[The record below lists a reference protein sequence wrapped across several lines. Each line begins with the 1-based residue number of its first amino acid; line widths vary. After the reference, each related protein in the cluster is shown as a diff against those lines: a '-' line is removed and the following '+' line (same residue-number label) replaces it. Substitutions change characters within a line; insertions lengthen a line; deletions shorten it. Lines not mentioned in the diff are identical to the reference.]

1 MNLADVK
8 VFRMTHIDNIPHILQ
23 NGITHRNS
31 PNANPNYTPIGDNS
45 LISVRNS
52 KNIKASNGIGICL
65 GDFIPFYFWV
75 RMPMLY
81 VIQKGYNNVPKTNPE
96 EIVYLVC
103 SVEDLTKNDQEIYF
117 SNGHATNKL
126 SSLYDK
132 SELNNLVSILDRTS
146 IKSNDWGG
154 SENTD
159 LKRRKEAE
167 FLIKNDVKP
176 EFILGFGCYNE
187 NVKQKLISFG
197 IDTNKIKII
206 SNAYF

>member
-31 PNANPNYTPIGDNS
+31 PNANPNYTPIGDKS
-45 LISVRNS
+45 LISTRS
-52 KNIKASNGIGICL
+52 SENITTTNGISICL
-65 GDFIPFYFWV
+65 GDFIPFYFGV

-81 VIQKGYNNVPKTNPE
+81 VIQNGFNNVPKINPE
-96 EIVYLVC
+96 EIIYLVC
-103 SVEDLTKNDQEIYF
+103 SVNQLTHNEFYF
-117 SNGHATNKL
+117 SDGHAINHF

-132 SELNNLVSILDRTS
+132 SELNNLVDILDWTS
-146 IKSNDWGG
+146 IEAPFWTGEK
-154 SENTD
+154 NTD
-159 LKRRKEAE
+159 LKRKKSAE

-187 NVKQKLISFG
+187 NAKQKLISFG

>member
-45 LISVRNS
+45 LISARNS
-52 KNIKASNGIGICL
+52 KNITASNGISICL
-65 GDFIPFYFWV
+65 GDFIPFYFGV

-81 VIQKGYNNVPKTNPE
+81 VIQNGFNNVPKINPE

-103 SVEDLTKNDQEIYF
+103 SMEDLAKNNHEIYF
-117 SNGHATNKL
+117 SDGHATNKL

-146 IKSNDWGG
+146 IESNDWGG

-159 LKRRKEAE
+159 LKRKKSAE
-167 FLIKNDVKP
+167 FLVKNDVKP
-176 EFILGFGCYNE
+176 EFILGFDCYNE
-187 NVKQKLISFG
+187 KAKQKLMSYG
-197 IDTNKIKII
+197 VDECRII
-206 SNAYF
+206 VVKEAYY

>member
-1 MNLADVK
+1 
-8 VFRMTHIDNIPHILQ
+8 
-23 NGITHRNS
+23 
-31 PNANPNYTPIGDNS
+31 
-45 LISVRNS
+45 
-52 KNIKASNGIGICL
+52 
-65 GDFIPFYFWV
+65 
-75 RMPMLY
+75 MLY

-96 EIVYLVC
+96 EIIYLVC
-103 SVEDLTKNDQEIYF
+103 SVEDLTKNNHEIYF
-117 SNGHATNKL
+117 SDGHATNNL

-132 SELNNLVSILDRTS
+132 SELNNLGSILDRTS

-187 NVKQKLISFG
+187 NAKQKLISFG
-197 IDTNKIKII
+197 IDINKIKII